1 MIDVAEEVYE
11 WLAYQS
17 EPKADLPLTIAMRL
31 APKVVTPIF
40 LANKLS
46 KGFTQAAVEGKFDQG
61 NKRITTLFQSSP
73 EIERYERSALRTSR
87 VI

>member
-1 MIDVAEEVYE
+1 MLDVAEEVYE

-17 EPKADLPLTIAMRL
+17 EPKADLPLTIAMRI

-40 LANKLS
+40 LGNKLS
-46 KGFTQAAVEGKFDQG
+46 KGFVQASITGQFDQG
-61 NKRITTLFQSSP
+61 NKRITSLFQSTP
-73 EIERYERSALRTSR
+73 EIDRYERSALRTSR